1 MPQLYLDTARMG
13 QMTPGAQAAHCD
25 FARLV
30 GSMGASVPVE
40 RLLRRGYA
48 ACRPILNGQYPGLAT
63 WHGIS
68 EFKRSLRMQAG
79 MQRDLPVL
87 VSSRSAVLMQFA
99 ARQLLRRCKMV
110 LTTDLTW
117 PTYREIFWNECRKQG
132 ADSICLELADE
143 VLHRQQSEE
152 VIAEKLIDCFDR
164 YGCDGLF
171 LTSVSSLGGRL
182 PIERVVDSVR
192 ERCRFVVVDGAQD
205 YCHVG
210 AEVLEGIADLY
221 LAGCHKWLGAYYPLG
236 LALFGREETRGELE
250 SAVRSELLEGA
261 DPLATDPLL
270 QFVEDFQRGIRRPTG
285 ETVNLSNLFGVA
297 GALSDARHGGP
308 IEVRLRERQRN
319 ADGLIPVVESVGWE
333 ARLPRESL
341 RSGVM
346 LLKPGSRRYRPGLRG
361 EVLRR
366 RASGMGLALSAYDGG
381 LVRLSMPDRP
391 LSGCHHDHIHQVF
404 RRLI

>member
-1 MPQLYLDTARMG
+1 
-13 QMTPGAQAAHCD
+13 
-25 FARLV
+25 
-30 GSMGASVPVE
+30 
-40 RLLRRGYA
+40 
-48 ACRPILNGQYPGLAT
+48 
-63 WHGIS
+63 
-68 EFKRSLRMQAG
+68 
-79 MQRDLPVL
+79 
-87 VSSRSAVLMQFA
+87 
-99 ARQLLRRCKMV
+99 
-110 LTTDLTW
+110 
-117 PTYREIFWNECRKQG
+117 
-132 ADSICLELADE
+132 
-143 VLHRQQSEE
+143 
-152 VIAEKLIDCFDR
+152 
-164 YGCDGLF
+164 
-171 LTSVSSLGGRL
+171 
-182 PIERVVDSVR
+182 
-192 ERCRFVVVDGAQD
+192 
-205 YCHVG
+205 
-210 AEVLEGIADLY
+210 
-221 LAGCHKWLGAYYPLG
+221 
-236 LALFGREETRGELE
+236 
-250 SAVRSELLEGA
+250 
-261 DPLATDPLL
+261 LL

-297 GALSDARHGGP
+297 GALSDAQNSGP